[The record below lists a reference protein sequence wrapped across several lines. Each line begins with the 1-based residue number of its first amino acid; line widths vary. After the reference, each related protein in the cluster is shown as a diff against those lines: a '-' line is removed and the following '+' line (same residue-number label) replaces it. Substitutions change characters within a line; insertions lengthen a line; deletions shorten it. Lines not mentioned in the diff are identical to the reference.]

1 MARPLAQVKRAGRRG
16 LGPTASIAE
25 VSLLVLSLR
34 KKKLQEVEKH
44 VPAQRLRTLF
54 RGGNGGITQ
63 PVFVLTIP
71 KRSQYH
77 YFAAGRKEQVLLFFL
92 HCTNPQGE

>member
-1 MARPLAQVKRAGRRG
+1 MARPLAQVKQAGRRG
-16 LGPTASIAE
+16 LVPTGSIAE

-34 KKKLQEVEKH
+34 EKKVQEVEKH
-44 VPAQRLRTLF
+44 VPGYGYERCSAAETEAVTQR
-54 RGGNGGITQ
+54 
-63 PVFVLTIP
+63 VFVLTIP

-92 HCTNPQGE
+92 HCTNLQGE